1 MTKTTRNLALLAAF
15 SIIVTGCM
23 TLENTQAD
31 FWADQAEQIA
41 RNCPAASTQA
51 QAARAAAGGTA
62 APSTAPADAASARA
76 AARDELVRNLAQAEA
91 AHKNAYIVN
100 AAANSDALKE
110 CLALPTTS
118 TTSAVGDVNLRQHEI
133 NKLEQW
139 KTTCGQRADCLERGR
154 PNSQCDPYA
163 CSGLNAD
170 GSREFE
176 RIHGLQAELCR
187 RGQPI
192 DPATLNSYSDALTQA
207 GQQLRAAQSAL
218 INFDAET
225 SRQTPAN
232 ESNAVSGT
240 SNAHRAQT
248 AYQEAQRI
256 AAEQCGE
263 GAALQEA
270 PPNPSLPSGEYPQ
283 DILNSQ
289 PMGLPALPGGPAPL
303 ACCSTDPMCAICTGG
318 CPTFCLVCNTGC

>member
-1 MTKTTRNLALLAAF
+1 MTKTTRNLALLGAF
-15 SIIVTGCM
+15 SIFVAGCM

-51 QAARAAAGGTA
+51 QAARAWAGGTA
-62 APSTAPADAASARA
+62 AESTAPADAASARA
-76 AARDELVRNLAQAEA
+76 AARDELVRNLAQAEV

-118 TTSAVGDVNLRQHEI
+118 AVGNINRQHDIE
-133 NKLEQW
+133 KLEQW
-139 KTTCGQRADCLERGR
+139 ETQCGQRADCLERGR

-163 CSGLNAD
+163 CSGLGAN

-192 DPATLNSYSDALTQA
+192 DPATLRSYSDALIRA

-218 INFDAET
+218 SDFDAET

-289 PMGLPALPGGPAPL
+289 PMGLPALLGGPAPL
-303 ACCSTDPMCAICTGG
+303 ACCSTNPMCAICTGG
-318 CPTFCLVCNTGC
+318 CPAFCSACNTGC